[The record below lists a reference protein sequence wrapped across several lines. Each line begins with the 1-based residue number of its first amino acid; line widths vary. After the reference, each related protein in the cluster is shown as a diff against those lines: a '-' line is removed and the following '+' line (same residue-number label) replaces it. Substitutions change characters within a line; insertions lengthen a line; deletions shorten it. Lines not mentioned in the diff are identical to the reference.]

1 MAFPALGLV
10 WRSHL
15 ILPRPL
21 AFCAR
26 KVCPFFF
33 SYVNHVLTFAYLYK
47 QRKSNVDY
55 IFCLYCFF
63 FFNDET
69 IIFFSPLTKFSMQ
82 SNAFGCGQFGGFE
95 YSAWELSYGFVH
107 SQVRH
112 IGSVAA
118 VESVAE
124 PVAKHGG
131 GDNFMRATFFFLYF
145 EI

>member
-1 MAFPALGLV
+1 M
-10 WRSHL
+10 L
-15 ILPRPL
+15 II
-21 AFCAR
+21 
-26 KVCPFFF
+26 
-33 SYVNHVLTFAYLYK
+33 YFAYT
-47 QRKSNVDY
+47 V
-55 IFCLYCFF
+55 FFF

-69 IIFFSPLTKFSMQ
+69 IIFFSSLTKFSMQ

-131 GDNFMRATFFFLYF
+131 GDNFMRATFFFCISKFNFVVIDKNVYCVLVSVMCHN
-145 EI
+145 